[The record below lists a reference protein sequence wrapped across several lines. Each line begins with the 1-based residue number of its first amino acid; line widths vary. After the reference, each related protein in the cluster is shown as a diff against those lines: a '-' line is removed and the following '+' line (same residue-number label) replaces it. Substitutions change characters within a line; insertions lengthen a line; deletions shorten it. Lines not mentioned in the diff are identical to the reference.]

1 MGTAFGIL
9 KKLFSRKPGFW
20 VFQMGGWIVFILID
34 FLQSPG
40 KFKGGNAFVYWIA
53 GMLFGFLLTLILRV
67 VYKKI
72 YQKKKNLYLI
82 SLVMSFSTL
91 IGGACWFLLNRMITK
106 PILDTLIKGI
116 EYQVA
121 IPAMPDILR
130 MTLMLGW
137 PLFGWSILYFG
148 IKLWMDLLNEKEK
161 SEKSQLLA
169 QQAQLQMLRYQLNP
183 HFLFNSLNSIQ
194 ALIYINQ
201 EQADKMLT
209 DLSEFLRFS
218 LANKDKINIPLEEEI
233 QMIRKYLSMEKARF
247 PRRLDYSID
256 VTEAALKQEVIS
268 FLLQPFVEN
277 AIKHGFRH
285 NPEDLKITIKG
296 DVNLHELNLEV
307 SNTGSWIEAANETG
321 TGMQNVIERLEN
333 AYPGKYR
340 FSVQKDAEQVVV
352 KINITLSDV

>member
-1 MGTAFGIL
+1 MSTAFGIL
-9 KKLFSRKPGFW
+9 RKLLSRKPGFW
-20 VFQMGGWIVFILID
+20 VFQLGGWIVFILID

-40 KFKGGNAFVYWIA
+40 QFKSDNVFTYWIA
-53 GMLFGFLLTLILRV
+53 GMLFGFLITLILRA
-67 VYKKI
+67 VYKKV

-82 SLVMSFSTL
+82 SLVMSLSTL
-91 IGGACWFLLNRMITK
+91 IGGACWFLLNRLVTR
-106 PILDTLIKGI
+106 PILDTLVKGM
-116 EYQVA
+116 EYTIVF
-121 IPAMPDILR
+121 PPVPDILN

-148 IKLWMDLLNEKEK
+148 IKLWMDLLDEKEK

-218 LANKDKINIPLEEEI
+218 LANKDKIQIPLEEEI
-233 QMIRKYLSMEKARF
+233 QMIRKYLSMEKTRF
-247 PRRLDYSID
+247 PRRMDYSID
-256 VTEAALKQEVIS
+256 VSETAQKQEVIS

-277 AIKHGFRH
+277 AIKHGLRN
-285 NPEDLKITIKG
+285 NPEYLKINIKG
-296 DVNLHELNLEV
+296 DVIGNELNLEV
-307 SNTGSWIEAANETG
+307 SNTGNWIEQENETG
-321 TGMQNVIERLEN
+321 TGMRNVIERLEN
-333 AYPGKYR
+333 VYPGKYR
-340 FSVQKDAEQVVV
+340 FSIQKDTDRVVV
-352 KINITLSDV
+352 KINITLSNV

>member
-1 MGTAFGIL
+1 VSTAFGIL
-9 KKLFSRKPGFW
+9 RKLLSRKPGFW
-20 VFQMGGWIVFILID
+20 VFQLGGWIVFILID

-40 KFKGGNAFVYWIA
+40 QFKSDNVFTYWIA
-53 GMLFGFLLTLILRV
+53 SMLFGFLITLILRV
-67 VYKKI
+67 IYKKI
-72 YQKKKNLYLI
+72 YQGKKNLYLI
-82 SLVMSFSTL
+82 ILVMSLSTL
-91 IGGACWFLLNRMITK
+91 IGGACWFLLNRTVTK
-106 PILDTLIKGI
+106 PILDTLVKGM
-116 EYQVA
+116 EFQVVV
-121 IPAMPDILR
+121 PPVSDILT

-218 LANKDKINIPLEEEI
+218 LANKDKIQIPLEEEI
-233 QMIRKYLSMEKARF
+233 QMIRKYLSMEKTRF
-247 PRRLDYSID
+247 PRRMDYSID
-256 VTEAALKQEVIS
+256 VSEAAQKQEVIS

-277 AIKHGFRH
+277 AIKHGFRN
-285 NPEDLKITIKG
+285 NPEYLKISIKG
-296 DVNLHELNLEV
+296 DVNGNELNLEV
-307 SNTGSWIEAANETG
+307 SNTGGWIEPENEMG
-321 TGMQNVIERLEN
+321 TGMRNVIERLEN
-333 AYPGKYR
+333 VYPGKYR
-340 FSVQKDAEQVVV
+340 FSIQKDTDQVVV
-352 KINITLSDV
+352 KINIILSDV